1 MIILSS
7 PGLADIVSFAL
18 ETTKRLHL
26 VKRNGEMN
34 DIDAAMSVVTKRIE
48 KETIALKER
57 MTKYSVN
64 TDVNLLTNSVRK
76 SAH

>member
-26 VKRNGEMN
+26 VKRNGDMN

-57 MTKYSVN
+57 MTKYTVN
-64 TDVNLLTNSVRK
+64 IDVNLLTNSVRK